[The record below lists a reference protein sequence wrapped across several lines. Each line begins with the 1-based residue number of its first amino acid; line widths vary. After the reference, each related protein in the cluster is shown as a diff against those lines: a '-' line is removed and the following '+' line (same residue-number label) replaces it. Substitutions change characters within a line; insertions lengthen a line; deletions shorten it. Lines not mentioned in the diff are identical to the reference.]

1 MTLTFP
7 LALTPAHRALRP
19 PVAFVVPGDD
29 PAGGLDGLAELAAAL
44 GVSAGA
50 FDLWPLPGG
59 AGLLALPPASGS
71 GVAGGRAQA
80 YGRLG
85 ERLLLP
91 VDGAL
96 APEVTAAEV
105 DRLLG
110 PGLHLLH
117 PAAGLVR
124 LADEARLG
132 VADLVRPPRP
142 VARLWR
148 RDLEPPT
155 APLRLV
161 SVGVEDPPPLEAF
174 LRAGAGD
181 VGSAPP
187 SEAPKAPG
195 EEQASGWLGQQAARL
210 VQWAAGKPGD
220 EEQRSGDGVLD
231 RLVRWSEQTLAQV
244 KDARQRE
251 LERLLHLLERDPDEG
266 LRYALPLR
274 GEPGGGPG
282 ARPGA
287 ALPPR
292 EVDYRAGARPRGPG
306 DAWDLDPKTHLA
318 LVARYREL
326 AGRELR
332 LGRYRRA
339 AYVYAELLG
348 DLASAASALEQGRH
362 HREAAALYRDRLGRP
377 LEAARCLERGGLL
390 EEAATLYEAQGRW
403 VEAGDAWS
411 RLERGAEAARAYE
424 RGVAARLAQ
433 DDPLS
438 AARLLETKLDRI
450 DEALA
455 VLADTW
461 PDHAQAGLCLEDRLG
476 LLGRHARHDEALRLL
491 GRLRDDGRRG
501 ARALELARALGAS
514 ATRYPDHGVQARARD
529 LARVVAGE
537 RLVGG
542 AGPDET
548 EALLHALTRLDPTD
562 RLLARDVGRFGAH
575 ARREAAR
582 ARTPARRLA
591 RGGWAPVVRAE
602 VRLPEREGLRWRA
615 VEVVGATLWAAGV
628 TPRRG
633 PERAQLLVV
642 NLVLATGRVEVE
654 TAWPWLEREPVLLAA
669 AHGPCFVV
677 AGSQPLPPI
686 TTLAGEVAAHG
697 VLVGTPGWLPDSPRA
712 VATNEQGIV
721 WALFEAESDEGL
733 VLGAYDGAAG
743 GRLMGTCAVFDDAP
757 LAEDDPLAVVEL
769 ARELLLAQGAAH
781 LRAGR
786 DARAVLA
793 VGRQLLRFSGT
804 HPVARWRLGQPARDL
819 ALLHQPFATAVS
831 LDDGGR
837 VFFDDDAPPRR
848 FGEGLVAPRLA
859 FTPDGLLVALTATEG
874 RVYEVGPGTVEHRG
888 TFEGPGG
895 DLLCVRAT
903 GAPRE
908 VVVVRADG
916 AAQVL
921 GITRGG

>member
-59 AGLLALPPASGS
+59 AGLLALPPASG
-71 GVAGGRAQA
+71 GVASGRAQA
-80 YGRLG
+80 YGRVG

-96 APEVTAAEV
+96 APEVTAAEI

-124 LADEARLG
+124 LADDARLG
-132 VADLVRPPRP
+132 VADLVRAPRS
-142 VARLWR
+142 VARPWR

-348 DLASAASALEQGRH
+348 DLASAASALEQGHH
-362 HREAAALYRDRLGRP
+362 HREAAALYRDRLARP

-411 RLERGAEAARAYE
+411 RLERGGEAARAYE

-582 ARTPARRLA
+582 ARTPARSG
-591 RGGWAPVVRAE
+591 GGWRPVVRAE
-602 VRLPEREGLRWRA
+602 RPSFL
-615 VEVVGATLWAAGV
+615 
-628 TPRRG
+628 G
-633 PERAQLLVV
+633 PEERPLAAEVSGGLLWLAGSSRRYHVFCAWGPLVGERGAAAQVPRPWHGRA
-642 NLVLATGRVEVE
+642 
-654 TAWPWLEREPVLLAA
+654 PVLLAA
-669 AHGPCFVV
+669 PSTSGAPVIV
-677 AGSQPLPPI
+677 SAGHQRLRLKEGTAPDGSASL
-686 TTLAGEVAAHG
+686 E
-697 VLVGTPGWLPDSPRA
+697 VGTPGWLPDGLRA
-712 VATNEQGIV
+712 VAANEQGIV
-721 WALFEAESDEGL
+721 WALFEDAEADGGL
-733 VLGAYDGAAG
+733 VLGSYDGAAG
-743 GRLMGTCAVFDDAP
+743 GRLLGTCAVLDDAP
-757 LAEDDPLAVVEL
+757 LAEDDPLGVVEMG
-769 ARELLLAQGAAH
+769 RGLLLAHGPAH

-819 ALLHQPFATAVS
+819 ALLHQPFAAAVS

-888 TFEGPGG
+888 TFDGPGG